1 MKEKWKGGEILGGG
15 EEEEAGA
22 YAEEPVFDMPAT
34 VDVYDGEE
42 DR

>member
-22 YAEEPVFDMPAT
+22 YAEEPVFRHARDCGH
-34 VDVYDGEE
+34 V
-42 DR
+42 RQR